1 MSSYETHRGI
11 LKKIDTDN
19 VRQHL
24 FDLTNDNKILNEDRD
39 IDEFIYDNSLEN
51 KYIVLNNGL
60 YEWLKHECKYDE
72 EDDFCDLKE
81 NEDKTISIHAQ
92 FYNGGQ
98 CLYEV
103 LNDNWDK
110 LVKSKELSAEQLI
123 NVACLWLGYNQSN
136 YIVSLDNKDIVS
148 GACQTDLRAFLNKV
162 KNLDYVEALN
172 LVSNETNSRIF

>member
-19 VRQHL
+19 VRQYL
-24 FDLTNDNKILNEDRD
+24 FDLTNDNKILNEDYD
-39 IDEFIYDNSLEN
+39 IDEFIYDNGLEE
-51 KYIVLNNGL
+51 KYIVLKNGL
-60 YEWLKHECKYDE
+60 YWWLKHECKYDE

-110 LVKSKELSAEQLI
+110 LVKNKELSSDQII

-136 YIVSLDNKDIVS
+136 YIVSLENRDIVS

-162 KNLDYVEALN
+162 KNLDYIEALN

>member
-1 MSSYETHRGI
+1 MSSYETHRGV
-11 LKKIDTDN
+11 LKKVDTDN
-19 VRQHL
+19 VRQYL
-24 FDLTNDNKILNEDRD
+24 FDLTNDNKILNEDCNIED
-39 IDEFIYDNSLEN
+39 FIYYNDLQD
-51 KYIVLNNGL
+51 KYIVLKSGL

-81 NEDKTISIHAQ
+81 NQDKTIFIHAQ

-110 LVKSKELSAEQLI
+110 LVESKELSADQLI
-123 NVACLWLGYNQSN
+123 NVACLWLNYNQSN
-136 YIVSLDNKDIVS
+136 YIVSLERGDIVS

-162 KNLDYVEALN
+162 KNLDYVKALN